1 MGDIDQNQFQPNN
14 NTNNEIRALQGDNV
28 ARIEAVPN
36 GEAQPRHH
44 MSTYED
50 DEKRWLV
57 IAADEERSRGTGFML
72 RLKRR
77 WDEQYPDKRHI
88 SKQTLRDNAERFKTE
103 IRRNEVRTEAG
114 IEREQDTPSNN
125 APIWTN
131 EMKINLLK
139 IEECERNRG
148 RGFMKRMKEA
158 WDDMYGESSMTAQ
171 TLRDNAARFRKDRSL
186 LNLIEV
192 RNGNDVE
199 PDSIQ
204 IEDVKAAKGE
214 GNGDENENIEVENT
228 GEEDDETKI
237 MRLRFEEILH
247 TLIATTKENI
257 EQRERLM
264 KLKKGVSK
272 VEQDKERVKR
282 THSLFIDDLKTY
294 QENQQKLEIAN
305 ETIVKASMDT
315 GACYGVKK
323 CAEIVFKKGKMI
335 KGEGLTVLEE
345 KMEALDPNKNEI
357 YTLLG
362 CEQANKIDVKRV
374 MERVKKEIRKRL
386 DHLTSLNLNDQNLM
400 KAINSR
406 VIPVAGYVMNV
417 CHLGKNELDELDKL
431 VKNVLRREGFH
442 GRQSSDERLYTKR
455 TEGGRGLKS
464 FKEVYDETRT
474 RVACYMATSTNEWI
488 AAAWRNEIRK
498 EQTSLKREVERIMRD
513 VNTIVSFD
521 EGSIAIGEEKCT
533 DWKDG
538 WTNLKKI
545 LNEGQ
550 KRNKQQSL
558 GEKQLQSEIPK
569 LYGEDDFGWL
579 KCNTDPR
586 KTSSIFALQE
596 QMIETK
602 AWKKIRGLVDDDSC
616 RLCGE
621 HRETVQHLLSGCKKL
636 AGTEYLKRH
645 DNALKVL
652 AVKWAIK
659 NGMLPEDT
667 KWYTVKWQRGTVL
680 ERNGQKLFWDWEHRM
695 RTNCTERRPDLTLED
710 SANKTIVLVDMACP
724 MESNRMKK
732 RDDKVTKY
740 QQLCFEVRER
750 REGYTVEV
758 IPTIIGCLG
767 GGMKELRTNIKRI
780 LKNYCDDNELH
791 IIANEMQKTVLWESE
806 SIIRKTLSGLLT

>member
-1 MGDIDQNQFQPNN
+1 
-14 NTNNEIRALQGDNV
+14 
-28 ARIEAVPN
+28 
-36 GEAQPRHH
+36 
-44 MSTYED
+44 
-50 DEKRWLV
+50 
-57 IAADEERSRGTGFML
+57 
-72 RLKRR
+72 
-77 WDEQYPDKRHI
+77 
-88 SKQTLRDNAERFKTE
+88 
-103 IRRNEVRTEAG
+103 
-114 IEREQDTPSNN
+114 
-125 APIWTN
+125 
-131 EMKINLLK
+131 
-139 IEECERNRG
+139 
-148 RGFMKRMKEA
+148 
-158 WDDMYGESSMTAQ
+158 
-171 TLRDNAARFRKDRSL
+171 
-186 LNLIEV
+186 
-192 RNGNDVE
+192 
-199 PDSIQ
+199 
-204 IEDVKAAKGE
+204 
-214 GNGDENENIEVENT
+214 
-228 GEEDDETKI
+228 
-237 MRLRFEEILH
+237 
-247 TLIATTKENI
+247 
-257 EQRERLM
+257 
-264 KLKKGVSK
+264 
-272 VEQDKERVKR
+272 
-282 THSLFIDDLKTY
+282 
-294 QENQQKLEIAN
+294 
-305 ETIVKASMDT
+305 
-315 GACYGVKK
+315 
-323 CAEIVFKKGKMI
+323 
-335 KGEGLTVLEE
+335 
-345 KMEALDPNKNEI
+345 
-357 YTLLG
+357 
-362 CEQANKIDVKRV
+362 
-374 MERVKKEIRKRL
+374 
-386 DHLTSLNLNDQNLM
+386 
-400 KAINSR
+400 
-406 VIPVAGYVMNV
+406 
-417 CHLGKNELDELDKL
+417 
-431 VKNVLRREGFH
+431 
-442 GRQSSDERLYTKR
+442 
-455 TEGGRGLKS
+455 
-464 FKEVYDETRT
+464 
-474 RVACYMATSTNEWI
+474 
-488 AAAWRNEIRK
+488 
-498 EQTSLKREVERIMRD
+498 MRD

-569 LYGEDDFGWL
+569 LYGEDDFEWL

-695 RTNCTERRPDLTLED
+695 QTNCTERRPDLTLED

-724 MESNRMKK
+724 MESNRTKK

-780 LKNYCDDNELH
+780 LKNYCDDNELD
-791 IIANEMQKTVLWESE
+791 IIANEMQKTVLWESQ

>member
-1 MGDIDQNQFQPNN
+1 MKEHAERNNIWDRSQLGTCSGVLGTVDQLLIDAAIMDEVRNQQRNLAVAFYDYYDMVRHDWMIRVYRWMGIQEKVVKVLIRLMKGWKTRLEVTQNGKVKTSRLLNILKGF
-14 NTNNEIRALQGDNV
+14 LQGDSYAPV
-28 ARIEAVPN
+28 GFCLTEVPVPMLLEETD
-36 GEAQPRHH
+36 GYKMGQK
-44 MSTYED
+44 
-50 DEKRWLV
+50 DE
-57 IAADEERSRGTGFML
+57 
-72 RLKRR
+72 
-77 WDEQYPDKRHI
+77 
-88 SKQTLRDNAERFKTE
+88 
-103 IRRNEVRTEAG
+103 
-114 IEREQDTPSNN
+114 
-125 APIWTN
+125 
-131 EMKINLLK
+131 
-139 IEECERNRG
+139 
-148 RGFMKRMKEA
+148 
-158 WDDMYGESSMTAQ
+158 
-171 TLRDNAARFRKDRSL
+171 
-186 LNLIEV
+186 
-192 RNGNDVE
+192 
-199 PDSIQ
+199 
-204 IEDVKAAKGE
+204 
-214 GNGDENENIEVENT
+214 
-228 GEEDDETKI
+228 
-237 MRLRFEEILH
+237 
-247 TLIATTKENI
+247 
-257 EQRERLM
+257 
-264 KLKKGVSK
+264 
-272 VEQDKERVKR
+272 ERVKR

-305 ETIVKASMDT
+305 KTIVKASMDT

-345 KMEALDPNKNEI
+345 KMKALDPNKNEI

-362 CEQANKIDVKRV
+362 CEQAKKTDMKRV

-442 GRQSSDERLYTKR
+442 GRQSSNERLYTKR

-498 EQTSLKREVERIMRD
+498 EQTSLKREAERIMRD

-538 WTNLKKI
+538 WKNLKKI

-602 AWKKIRGLVDDDSC
+602 AWKKIRGLVDDDIC

-652 AVKWAIK
+652 AVKWQ
-659 NGMLPEDT
+659 L
-667 KWYTVKWQRGTVL
+667 
-680 ERNGQKLFWDWEHRM
+680 RM
-695 RTNCTERRPDLTLED
+695 
-710 SANKTIVLVDMACP
+710 
-724 MESNRMKK
+724 
-732 RDDKVTKY
+732 
-740 QQLCFEVRER
+740 
-750 REGYTVEV
+750 
-758 IPTIIGCLG
+758 GCS
-767 GGMKELRTNIKRI
+767 
-780 LKNYCDDNELH
+780 LK
-791 IIANEMQKTVLWESE
+791 IQSGIQ
-806 SIIRKTLSGLLT
+806 LSGSEELCLKEVDRNYFGTGNIECQRIVRKEDQTLR

>member
-1 MGDIDQNQFQPNN
+1 MGTVDQLLIDAAIMDEVRNQQRNLAVAFYDYQKAYDMVRHDWMIRVYRWMGIQEKVVKVLIKLMKGWKTRLEVTQNGKVKTSRLLNIMKGF
-14 NTNNEIRALQGDNV
+14 LQGDSYAPV
-28 ARIEAVPN
+28 GFCLTEVPVSMLLEETD
-36 GEAQPRHH
+36 GYKMGQK
-44 MSTYED
+44 
-50 DEKRWLV
+50 DE
-57 IAADEERSRGTGFML
+57 
-72 RLKRR
+72 
-77 WDEQYPDKRHI
+77 
-88 SKQTLRDNAERFKTE
+88 
-103 IRRNEVRTEAG
+103 
-114 IEREQDTPSNN
+114 
-125 APIWTN
+125 
-131 EMKINLLK
+131 
-139 IEECERNRG
+139 
-148 RGFMKRMKEA
+148 
-158 WDDMYGESSMTAQ
+158 
-171 TLRDNAARFRKDRSL
+171 
-186 LNLIEV
+186 
-192 RNGNDVE
+192 
-199 PDSIQ
+199 
-204 IEDVKAAKGE
+204 
-214 GNGDENENIEVENT
+214 
-228 GEEDDETKI
+228 
-237 MRLRFEEILH
+237 
-247 TLIATTKENI
+247 
-257 EQRERLM
+257 
-264 KLKKGVSK
+264 
-272 VEQDKERVKR
+272 ERVKR

-305 ETIVKASMDT
+305 EMIVKASMDT

-357 YTLLG
+357 YTFLG

-724 MESNRMKK
+724 MECNRMKK